1 MSMDQERLRAQAEF
15 SSHVRELQDFDID
28 EIRAAFALD
37 DVVELDR
44 YQVAVAEPAELIA
57 LPISPAF
64 HKKYGNAALLLAHNT
79 TVYDDSVEDA
89 IFEDKV
95 IGSLVEYRSRL
106 GDSAEQGDA
115 RRARRSVVA
124 YWLAGKEPAA

>member
-1 MSMDQERLRAQAEF
+1 
-15 SSHVRELQDFDID
+15 V
-28 EIRAAFALD
+28 
-37 DVVELDR
+37 
-44 YQVAVAEPAELIA
+44 
-57 LPISPAF
+57 
-64 HKKYGNAALLLAHNT
+64 LAHNT